1 MSDTQLPKEDTNM
14 LVLSRKTND
23 TIQIADNVEIRI
35 LEIKGET
42 VRIGI
47 EAPKSVDIL
56 RGELVQSITEIN
68 TEAVTIDTDLFKQ
81 LTKED

>member
-1 MSDTQLPKEDTNM
+1 M

-23 TIQIADNVEIRI
+23 TIKIGDNIEIRI
-35 LEIKGET
+35 LEVKGDT

-56 RGELVQSITEIN
+56 RGELVQSITDSN
-68 TEAVTIDTDLFKQ
+68 TESMTIDLDIFAK
-81 LTKED
+81 LTKKD